1 MNFPKDKDK
10 KLNTVV
16 QGTGKRVAV
25 NKKKRNYKI
34 EEKSLISKQRE
45 SSFSRFR
52 KKIKDKVYCVDWI
65 LKMHRE
71 KLDNGQ
77 PIDYPQMF
85 TTKEL
90 TEYKEK
96 MIKNLLY

>member
-52 KKIKDKVYCVDWI
+52 KNK
-65 LKMHRE
+65 R
-71 KLDNGQ
+71 
-77 PIDYPQMF
+77 
-85 TTKEL
+85 
-90 TEYKEK
+90 
-96 MIKNLLY
+96 